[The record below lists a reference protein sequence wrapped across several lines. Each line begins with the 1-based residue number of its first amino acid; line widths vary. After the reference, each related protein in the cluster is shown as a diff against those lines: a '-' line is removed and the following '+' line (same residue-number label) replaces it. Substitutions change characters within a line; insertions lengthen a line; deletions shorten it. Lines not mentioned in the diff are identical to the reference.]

1 MSLTTQLAL
10 MSDKQL
16 HKLYNVM
23 LEAGIAFET
32 GGDWREIFRIAK
44 NKHHGLQGRVYAL
57 LYSAN
62 RDEIDNLTKR
72 LTDPMNTRI
81 LTEREQEVFLWLG
94 GYSNFTE
101 AL

>member
-1 MSLTTQLAL
+1 MSLTTQLAK
-10 MSDKQL
+10 MNDTQIHAL
-16 HKLYNVM
+16 HNVM
-23 LEAGIAFET
+23 LDAGIAFET

-57 LYSAN
+57 LYSAK

-72 LTDPMNTRI
+72 LTEPMTPRI
-81 LTEREQEVFLWLG
+81 LSQREKDVLLWLHG
-94 GYSNFTE
+94 NTNLTE